1 MNRAAKGEVG
11 LCMAQ
16 GDFLPPPSHTLP
28 PKNLLYLLKR
38 KGLPFSF
45 QSVKPVKEVVQM

>member
-16 GDFLPPPSHTLP
+16 DDFLPPPSHTLP
-28 PKNLLYLLKR
+28 PDNLLYLLKR
-38 KGLPFSF
+38 KT
-45 QSVKPVKEVVQM
+45 